1 MKKCSYCGKEYP
13 DDATICT
20 VDQQPLQEV
29 HPPLRNRAAPAP
41 FPAPSVDAQQII
53 DIEHLKMLSIFHY
66 VLAGF
71 AFAGLLFLCLHFLIM
86 TTIFTNPGIF
96 NSPKNQSGPPVEF
109 LIPIFMVLYLIIGGM
124 IALTGILNLLS
135 ANFLRKRKHR
145 TFSLVVAGLNCI
157 HIPFGTALGVFT
169 IMVLT
174 RASVREQYGS

>member
-13 DDATICT
+13 DDATICI

-29 HPPLRNRAAPAP
+29 HPPFLNRPAPAP
-41 FPAPSVDAQQII
+41 FPAPSGDAQQII
-53 DIEHLKMLSIFHY
+53 DNEHLKMLSIFHY

-86 TTIFTNPGIF
+86 TAVFTSPGIF

-109 LIPIFMVLYLIIGGM
+109 LIPFFMIFYLVFGGM
-124 IALTGILNLLS
+124 MAVTGILNFLS

-145 TFSLVVAGLNCI
+145 TFSVVVAGLNCMQ
-157 HIPFGTALGVFT
+157 IPFGTALGVFT
-169 IMVLT
+169 IMVLS
-174 RASVREQYGS
+174 RPSVREQYGA

>member
-13 DDATICT
+13 DDATICI

-29 HPPLRNRAAPAP
+29 HPPLLNR
-41 FPAPSVDAQQII
+41 PAPSADTQRII
-53 DIEHLKMLSIFHY
+53 DNEHLKMLSIFHY

-71 AFAGLLFLCLHFLIM
+71 AFAGLLFLCVHFLIM
-86 TTIFTNPGIF
+86 TAVFTNPAIS
-96 NSPKNQSGPPVEF
+96 NSPKNQLGPPPEVF
-109 LIPIFMVLYLIIGGM
+109 MAIFMFFYLVFGGM
-124 IALTGILNLLS
+124 LLAVAVLNLLS

-145 TFSLVVAGLNCI
+145 TFSLVVAGLDCMQ
-157 HIPFGTALGVFT
+157 IPFGTALGVFT